1 MIPPCRS
8 AARHSGPP
16 GRGATSAVAKGE
28 MQLPESQL
36 TYEQPAQTVT
46 SDDKL
51 QTAEIARRA
60 EDVVKSLHGVSR
72 SAAIYP
78 LGHAL
83 VTKATEDALGTIY
96 HALNVTNSL
105 TLVMTEKDILCENLP
120 LHGAAGVAEEFIGDW
135 HARNVSSITF
145 AQGVTLEELRAL
157 IKIAAAPVQEG
168 DDTPFVPVDEQLA
181 EQSVE
186 RITVTSFIDDTA
198 ERTDD
203 KRQRVR
209 AKAIYASAVD
219 VAKTALESARLGH
232 DVDVEKVRAVVSD
245 MVDSLVTNE
254 AALIALA
261 NIREHD
267 EYMFAHAV
275 NVSVLALAL
284 GCAMELNDAQL
295 VDFGIGVMLHDV
307 GKTQIPDEVL
317 RKPTALTESERT
329 LLRRHP
335 VDGARMLARM
345 SGAPKVGLVVTYEH
359 HIRYDGS
366 GYPKL
371 IQRRSPST
379 LSQVV
384 GTADYYDIA
393 TTLRPGI
400 RPLLPDEAIAEM
412 LRLRGSSF
420 HPTILDKFVQMMG
433 VFPPG
438 TFVKLD
444 TNEFAIVLRNNSDAP
459 ERPHVRIVIDA
470 DGTRLTEPMDVDL
483 RETDK
488 QTGEHVRSIV
498 HSSDPMLKEFD
509 VGTVL

>member
-1 MIPPCRS
+1 
-8 AARHSGPP
+8 
-16 GRGATSAVAKGE
+16 V
-28 MQLPESQL
+28 PESQL
-36 TYEQPAQTVT
+36 TYEQPAENAV
-46 SDDKL
+46 SDEKL

-60 EDVVKSLHGVSR
+60 EDVVKSLHAVSR

-96 HALNVTNSL
+96 HALNVTPSVA
-105 TLVMTEKDILCENLP
+105 LVMTEKDVLCENLP
-120 LHGAAGVAEEFIGDW
+120 LHGARGVADEFIADW
-135 HARNVSSITF
+135 HTRNVSSITF
-145 AQGVTLEELRAL
+145 TQGITLEELNTLVRISAT
-157 IKIAAAPVQEG
+157 PVEE
-168 DDTPFVPVDEQLA
+168 DTTDLVPVDEQLA
-181 EQSVE
+181 EDGVE
-186 RITVTSFIDDTA
+186 HIRVTSFIDEVG
-198 ERTDD
+198 ERADD
-203 KRQRVR
+203 KRQRMR
-209 AKAIYASAVD
+209 ARAVYTSALD
-219 VAKTALESARLGH
+219 VARAALDSARIGQ

-284 GCAMELNDAQL
+284 GCAMDIHDAQL

-317 RKPTALTESERT
+317 HKPTALTEGERA

-335 VDGARMLARM
+335 VEGARMLARM
-345 SGAPKVGLVVTYEH
+345 AGAPKVGLVVAYEH
-359 HIRYDGS
+359 HIRHDGS

-371 IQRRSPST
+371 IQRRSPSM

-393 TTLRPGI
+393 TTLRPGTK
-400 RPLLPDEAIAEM
+400 PLLPDEAIAEM
-412 LRLRGSSF
+412 LRSRGTSF
-420 HPTILDKFVQMMG
+420 HPNILDKFVQMMG

-444 TNEFAIVLRNNSDAP
+444 TNEFAVVLSNNSDSP
-459 ERPHVRIVIDA
+459 ERPRVRVVVDA
-470 DGTRLTEPMDVDL
+470 EGNRLAEPADVDL

-488 QTGEHVRSIV
+488 GTGEHVRSVV
-498 HSSDPMLKEFD
+498 HSMDPILKEFD
-509 VGTVL
+509 VGSVL